1 MCNQSCVRVCVSS
14 RTPSPMDP
22 TVSLPSDAGDED
34 TTVAVETTSK
44 SSDQRQSSQEVE
56 GELWGE
62 GWQGIRLHNNQGEE
76 RYQPSKAEVG
86 EPNVDNDCFGSG
98 RLCNFL
104 PTLESL

>member
-1 MCNQSCVRVCVSS
+1 
-14 RTPSPMDP
+14 MDP

-34 TTVAVETTSK
+34 TAVAVETTSK

-86 EPNVDNDCFGSG
+86 EPNVDNDCFWSG

-104 PTLESL
+104 PTLESLILSVVFHFQNPKTKKPN